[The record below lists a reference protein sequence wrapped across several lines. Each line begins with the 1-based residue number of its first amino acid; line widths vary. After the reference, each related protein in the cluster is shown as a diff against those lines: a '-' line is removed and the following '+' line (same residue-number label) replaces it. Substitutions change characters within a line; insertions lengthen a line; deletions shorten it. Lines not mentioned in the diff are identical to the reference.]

1 MKEVFIGSSSEALT
15 QAELIADIL
24 AGIPGLQPKLWDH
37 VFLPGMLTFEVIE
50 QVSKACAGA
59 VILATPDDSC
69 LIKQAE
75 FRSPRT
81 NTMIEMGYL
90 CALVGRKRVA
100 LCKYDETSLA
110 TDLAGFT
117 HVRMGPY
124 PGNDSRKPID
134 KTPEQELLQWGRS
147 LPNILE
153 DVPRVEVVH
162 GYSGRWEFTGVFKTW
177 FGLLLNSSDYV
188 QSKGYIDMY
197 IPRNGCDGRGIA
209 HMELCIQVPNCYAE
223 YRATDLIREVNCHQ
237 DGSIS
242 FTSEVFSRKCHQM
255 IGTPPQSAG
264 FEDDIHGDRTFDWV
278 FKPIPG
284 HPRQMRGKYINRIG
298 KQIRAYADVTTL
310 KVS

>member
-1 MKEVFIGSSSEALT
+1 MKEVFIGSSSEGLK
-15 QAELIADIL
+15 QAAHIAEIL
-24 AGIPGLQPKLWDH
+24 SRVPGLHVKLWDH

-69 LIKQAE
+69 VINQAQT
-75 FRSPRT
+75 RSPRT
-81 NTMIEMGYL
+81 NIMIEMGYL
-90 CALVGRKRVA
+90 CALIGRKRVA

-117 HVRMGPY
+117 HIKMGLY
-124 PGNDSRKPID
+124 PGDHSSQSINQDA
-134 KTPEQELLQWGRS
+134 ELELLQWGEL
-147 LPNILE
+147 LPNIVE

-162 GYSGRWEFTGVFKTW
+162 GYSGRWEVTGVFRTW
-177 FGLLLNSSDYV
+177 FGICLNESDYAE
-188 QSKGYIDMY
+188 SKGHIDLY
-197 IPRNGCDGRGIA
+197 IPRDGNDGRGTA
-209 HMELCIQVPNCYAE
+209 HLEFTVQVTNCYAE
-223 YRATDLIREVNCHQ
+223 YRATHLIRDVNCHP

-242 FTSEVFSRKCHQM
+242 FTSDVFSRKCYKM
-255 IGTPPQSAG
+255 LGTPPQSIG
-264 FEDDIHGDRTFDWV
+264 FEDDIPGDKTFEWI

-298 KQIRAYADVTTL
+298 KQIRAHALVTTL